1 MTSTH
6 HTLPQDCYTRTA
18 CILYAYYTCICM
30 HASITYPWTCMH
42 VPLHCTA
49 YLLTFQACMLD
60 STHPP
65 FKHAYILTLCIHPCM
80 LHVTQP
86 TQLITPPSFS
96 PTNHSSCHL
105 EMRKSSRLTHQLVS
119 NYIITIC
126 TNIIAVCPQ
135 MLAQNAK
142 FLKTDSPTCVK
153 LQYHKL
159 HKYYSSML
167 AQNAKFLK
175 TDSQT
180 RVKL

>member
-18 CILYAYYTCICM
+18 CILYAYYTCICILYMHIHAYACM
-30 HASITYPWTCMH
+30 HASPTPEHAHI
-42 VPLHCTA
+42 PLHCTA

-60 STHPP
+60 STHLP

-105 EMRKSSRLTHQLVS
+105 KMRKSSRLIHQLVS
-119 NYIITIC
+119 NYNIAIC

-135 MLAQNAK
+135 MLAQTAK
-142 FLKTDSPTCVK
+142 IVKTDSPT
-153 LQYHKL
+153 
-159 HKYYSSML
+159 
-167 AQNAKFLK
+167 
-175 TDSQT
+175 
-180 RVKL
+180 RVKS